1 MLSGVV
7 MLALSGRH
15 GKRCVATAQ
24 PLSLAYGANGQVIVS
39 DSLES
44 AGGPQR
50 SNAVE
55 QEIVNGGLAAPRW

>member
-1 MLSGVV
+1 
-7 MLALSGRH
+7 
-15 GKRCVATAQ
+15 
-24 PLSLAYGANGQVIVS
+24 LSLAYGANGQVIVS

-44 AGGPQR
+44 AGGRQR